1 MPIPNINNLQN
12 GKVYKLTCGDYT
24 YYGSTV
30 SSLNQRF
37 YEHTARYRKY
47 GAINKRYN
55 ATQLWQYGTP
65 KIELV
70 EAVPCNSYKDLL
82 ARERHYIE
90 NNPCIN
96 KRVPGRTHAEY
107 YAANRDKRLQQMRD
121 NYRANKELRQ
131 SLQKI
136 TVN

>member
-1 MPIPNINNLQN
+1 MTIPKVSNLQN
-12 GKVYKLTCGDYT
+12 GKVYKLTSGEHT

-30 SSLNQRF
+30 ASLNQRF
-37 YEHTARYRKY
+37 YEHKARYHKY
-47 GAINKRYN
+47 GSANTRYCS
-55 ATQLWQYGTP
+55 TQLWQYGTP

-70 EAVPCNSYKDLL
+70 EAVPCTNYKDLL
-82 ARERHYIE
+82 AKERHYIE

-131 SLQKI
+131 SVQKI